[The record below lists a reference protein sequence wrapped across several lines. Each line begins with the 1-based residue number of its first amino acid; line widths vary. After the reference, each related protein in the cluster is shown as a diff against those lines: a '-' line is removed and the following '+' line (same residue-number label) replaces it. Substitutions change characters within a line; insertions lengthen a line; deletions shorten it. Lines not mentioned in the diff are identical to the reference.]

1 MGMVPFVLYLNSNMY
16 LYSKILL
23 YFPIELNILQ
33 SIYSITWSET
43 LIQSRQGN
51 DIESCHE
58 AALLRQHRC
67 FETFH
72 CSHLEPFELHI
83 RKGKL

>member
-1 MGMVPFVLYLNSNMY
+1 MFCFISLFNWIFDN
-16 LYSKILL
+16 LYSL
-23 YFPIELNILQ
+23 
-33 SIYSITWSET
+33 TWSET

-67 FETFH
+67 FETSH

-83 RKGKL
+83 EEKGNYNKKYIKKGH